1 MSEITRELFIDD
13 LFSINPEG
21 DIDTTF
27 QRLIFQIEN
36 VRLSNGD
43 PVTYEL
49 VKQKYHDYIK
59 LWTYKFGRK
68 EKEGFLSTKDP
79 DSKKKTLYDFLGE
92 KLYEQVFQI
101 PKTNLERE
109 EYLFGK
115 CNRKDMYD
123 KSDEFKRKYKLT

>member
-1 MSEITRELFIDD
+1 MEIPSLEEFTDD
-13 LFSINPEG
+13 CFAINPEG
-21 DIDTTF
+21 DPGPTY

-36 VRLSNGD
+36 VKLTNGD
-43 PVTYEL
+43 PVTYDL

-59 LWTYKFGRK
+59 LWTYKYGRK

-115 CNRKDMYD
+115 TNRKEMYD
-123 KSDEFKRKYKLT
+123 AAEQFKRIHKLQ